1 MKKSVLSLLWAMSI
15 PAVVQAAEP
24 MLIPV
29 EVEVGRGTS
38 VLLPGNPGMGH
49 SWKLADVLPKNSPV
63 AVQVGTRRKAEQGG
77 AGGAPAPEK
86 VCFRGLRAGQAVV
99 RLVYTRSWEKT
110 ELPTNEVLFEVRV
123 VK

>member
-1 MKKSVLSLLWAMSI
+1 MKESVLSLLCAMSI

-29 EVEVGRGTS
+29 EVEVCRETA
-38 VLLPGNPGMGH
+38 VLLPGNPGAGY
-49 SWKLADVLPKNSPV
+49 SWQLAETLPKKSPV
-63 AVQVGTRRKAEQGG
+63 EVQVECGSKTEQGG
-77 AGGAPAPEK
+77 AGGAPAPAK

-99 RLVYTRSWEKT
+99 RLVYTRTWEKT